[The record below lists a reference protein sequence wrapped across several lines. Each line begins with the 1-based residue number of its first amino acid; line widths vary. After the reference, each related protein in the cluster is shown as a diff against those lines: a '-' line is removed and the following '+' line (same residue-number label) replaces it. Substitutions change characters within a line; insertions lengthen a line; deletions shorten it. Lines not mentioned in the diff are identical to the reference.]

1 MTHYQE
7 RLEQRITSATSLD
20 VSYETG
26 SHNYNKVGTTKVS
39 DQFKSN
45 IADTITRI
53 NNTDFGT
60 RKDYAVKVAQFPLNA
75 ATVKFNT
82 PADRI
87 AAQGKML
94 VANVNTAQGESNG
107 NEMYCIIRG
116 GKITT
121 FCFVKSY
128 TSNQNGLAGKLRVDA
143 VIKNLKN
150 FKKNK

>member
-1 MTHYQE
+1 MTHYKE
-7 RLEQRITSATSLD
+7 RLDQRINSVSSLD

-26 SHNYNKVGTTKVS
+26 NHNYTKVGTTKVS

-45 IADTITRI
+45 IQNIVEKI

-82 PADRI
+82 PADRL
-87 AAQGKML
+87 AAQGKVL
-94 VANVNTAQGESNG
+94 VANVHTAQGESNG

-128 TSNQNGLAGKLRVDA
+128 TGNQNGLAGKLRVDA